1 MFIKLVNYALFLWL
15 PFYLSKGIGVDKSL
29 ANQMATRFD
38 LGFMLGA
45 IVAGLLSDITTHWA
59 GMPMRP
65 SKQCRLQHPD
75 KLQPQQG
82 NQNMIEYV
90 SLEDVHP
97 LKMFQLNFLFGVP
110 SQRFSFPVCVGDAT
124 WETFADTFVGGK
136 FWGLATLSQGL
147 RKQADE

>member
-65 SKQCRLQHPD
+65 SSCDHP
-75 KLQPQQG
+75 
-82 NQNMIEYV
+82 
-90 SLEDVHP
+90 
-97 LKMFQLNFLFGVP
+97 
-110 SQRFSFPVCVGDAT
+110 
-124 WETFADTFVGGK
+124 
-136 FWGLATLSQGL
+136 
-147 RKQADE
+147 